1 VSVTCFGESYMCVY
15 LNLSGSIFEAK
26 PYPNYFRLSQLH
38 AFVIVPY
45 IFNRVLLFVLFG
57 KIE

>member
-1 VSVTCFGESYMCVY
+1 MCCLLVCV
-15 LNLSGSIFEAK
+15 NLSGSIFEAK
-26 PYPNYFRLSQLH
+26 PYPNYFRLSQLY